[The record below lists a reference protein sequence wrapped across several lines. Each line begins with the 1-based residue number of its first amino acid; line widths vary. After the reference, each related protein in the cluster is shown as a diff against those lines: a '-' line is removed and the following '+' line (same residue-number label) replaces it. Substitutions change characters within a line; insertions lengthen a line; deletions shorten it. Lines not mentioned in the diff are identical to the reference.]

1 MTETTGDGVVG
12 DATGETP
19 TADDA
24 GDGVVLTEPTAPPR
38 RSRLGTALRWG
49 GVAAGVAGI
58 VLAVLG
64 VLAFSSASSD
74 DDAAEAVKRRTK
86 VLAAQEREA
95 DGNSREVFDQGGELG
110 DEINALNDASLQ
122 LLDAQNQFVDAMN
135 AAIDLYNNG
144 RTGDARAAF
153 DAQGGAVA
161 DLEQRLAKVQRQL
174 AAAHE
179 RLAAISA
186 GGGS

>member
-1 MTETTGDGVVG
+1 MTETTGDGVG
-12 DATGETP
+12 DAAEDLP

-24 GDGVVLTEPTAPPR
+24 GDGVVLTEPTAPPPR

-49 GVAAGVAGI
+49 GVVAGVAGI

-74 DDAAEAVKRRTK
+74 DDAADAVRRRTK
-86 VLAAQEREA
+86 ALAAAEREA

-110 DEINALNDASLQ
+110 DEINALNDASLE